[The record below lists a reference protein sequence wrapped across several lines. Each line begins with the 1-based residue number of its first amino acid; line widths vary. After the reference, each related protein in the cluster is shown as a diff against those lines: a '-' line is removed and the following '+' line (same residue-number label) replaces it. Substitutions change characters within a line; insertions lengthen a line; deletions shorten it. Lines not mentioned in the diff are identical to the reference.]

1 MMDRP
6 EFFDHHAAS
15 WDADRPPEEE
25 ASLARVVTLAEV
37 QPGQAVLD
45 VGTGTGVLIPHLLRA
60 VGPTGRIVA
69 VDLSP
74 EMLEVAREKGFPS
87 SVTFLETDVHRLPL
101 PEAEFDRVICNAALP
116 HFEDRAESIREMLR
130 VLRSGGILVI
140 SHPIGR
146 EVVNR
151 LHRDAGGPVQE
162 DRVPPPEAMAARLQE
177 AGLTEVWVVDEPEFF
192 LAHGLKPGVDVDRP

>member
-6 EFFDHHAAS
+6 EFFDQHAAS

-37 QPGQAVLD
+37 QSGQAVLD

-74 EMLEVAREKGFPS
+74 EMLEVAREKAFPS
-87 SVTFLETDVHRLPL
+87 SVTFLKTDVHRLPL
-101 PEAEFDRVICNAALP
+101 PDAEFDRVICNAALP

-151 LHRDAGGPVQE
+151 LHGDAGGPVQE

-192 LAHGLKPGVDVDRP
+192 FGRGMKPGVDVDRP